1 LLPLSGRSDSH
12 LTVVHQPLE
21 GRETGAIDNRRASG
35 SASSLQI
42 TLENSRMRK
51 IAAIGAAILLA
62 LCSTLT
68 VHALDQDKANRIK
81 TLVDTGMQ
89 YYWSGGDVKKAETEV
104 FKGIT
109 LHGRY
114 DVVEKA
120 FAEAATL
127 APSRLDFLYAVAS
140 SQILQKNLAGARAT
154 YESILEKDPASF
166 DAQAWLAALARIE
179 RDQTQMALADQ
190 AMAGLDRARAEA
202 YRQRFVRA
210 ETIMAER
217 PNGDVPALP
226 SKVMI
231 VTLGYALAKDGTAEK
246 PLLDR
251 LEVALKAAQANPT
264 ARIMV
269 TGGQPQ
275 AGVTEGDV
283 MTRWLVEKGIDRDR
297 ILIEDKSKDTV
308 GNVLNVANLLKR
320 HTADAAILVT
330 SASHMRRARTLLED
344 AFRQYNLDTRI
355 LPVVALDAPSLEEAA
370 KVSQDERLVIYR
382 DLMRVSGLWAYP
394 GIQQ

>member
-1 LLPLSGRSDSH
+1 
-12 LTVVHQPLE
+12 
-21 GRETGAIDNRRASG
+21 
-35 SASSLQI
+35 
-42 TLENSRMRK
+42 MRK
-51 IAAIGAAILLA
+51 IATFGAATLLTLSASFTA
-62 LCSTLT
+62 LAFDPGNTS
-68 VHALDQDKANRIK
+68 RIK

-89 YYWSGGDVKKAETEV
+89 YYWSGGDVKKAEAEV

-120 FAEAATL
+120 FAEASSL
-127 APSRLDFLYAVAS
+127 APERLDFRFAVAS

-154 YESILEKDPASF
+154 YEDILAKNPASF

-179 RDQTQMALADQ
+179 GNADEAALTDQ
-190 AMAGLDRARAEA
+190 ALAGLDRARAEA
-202 YRQRFVRA
+202 YRQRFARA
-210 ETIMAER
+210 EAIMAER
-217 PNGDVPALP
+217 PNVDVPSFP
-226 SKVMI
+226 GRVMI
-231 VTLGYALAKDGTAEK
+231 VALGYALAKDGTAEK

-251 LEVALKAAQANPT
+251 LDVALKAANANPT

-275 AGVTEGDV
+275 AGVTEGDI
-283 MTRWLVEKGIDRDR
+283 MTKWLVEKGVDRDR

-320 HTADAAILVT
+320 HTADAVILVT
-330 SASHMRRARTLLED
+330 SSSHMRRARTLLED
-344 AFRQYNLDTRI
+344 AFRQYDISAPI
-355 LPVVALDAPSLEEAA
+355 LPIVALDAPSLEEAA
-370 KVSQDERLVIYR
+370 KVPKDERMVIYR

>member
-1 LLPLSGRSDSH
+1 
-12 LTVVHQPLE
+12 
-21 GRETGAIDNRRASG
+21 
-35 SASSLQI
+35 
-42 TLENSRMRK
+42 MRK
-51 IAAIGAAILLA
+51 IAAVSFVAVLA
-62 LCSTLT
+62 VCSSLT
-68 VHALDQDKANRIK
+68 VHALEQDKADRIK

-89 YYWSGGDVKKAETEV
+89 YYWSGGDVKKAEAEV

-120 FAEAATL
+120 FAEASTL
-127 APSRLDFLYAVAS
+127 APHRLDFRYAVAS

-154 YESILEKDPASF
+154 YEDILAKDPNAF
-166 DAQAWLAALARIE
+166 AAQAWLAALARIE
-179 RDQTQMALADQ
+179 GNQSQTALAEQ
-190 AMAGLDRARAEA
+190 AMASLDRERAEA

-210 ETIMAER
+210 EAIMAER
-217 PNGDVPALP
+217 PNVDVPSVP
-226 SKVMI
+226 GKIMI

-283 MTRWLVEKGIDRDR
+283 MTKWLVEKGIDRDR

-320 HTADAAILVT
+320 HTADTAILVT

-344 AFRQYNLDTRI
+344 AFRQYALETRI
-355 LPVVALDAPSLEEAA
+355 VPVVALDAPSVEEAA
-370 KVSQDERLVIYR
+370 KVSKDERMVIYR

>member
-1 LLPLSGRSDSH
+1 
-12 LTVVHQPLE
+12 
-21 GRETGAIDNRRASG
+21 
-35 SASSLQI
+35 
-42 TLENSRMRK
+42 
-51 IAAIGAAILLA
+51 
-62 LCSTLT
+62 
-68 VHALDQDKANRIK
+68 
-81 TLVDTGMQ
+81 
-89 YYWSGGDVKKAETEV
+89 
-104 FKGIT
+104 
-109 LHGRY
+109 
-114 DVVEKA
+114 
-120 FAEAATL
+120 
-127 APSRLDFLYAVAS
+127 
-140 SQILQKNLAGARAT
+140 LQKNLAGARAT

>member
-1 LLPLSGRSDSH
+1 MRKFAAVSLVAVLA
-12 LTVVHQPLE
+12 VC
-21 GRETGAIDNRRASG
+21 
-35 SASSLQI
+35 SSL
-42 TLENSRMRK
+42 T
-51 IAAIGAAILLA
+51 A
-62 LCSTLT
+62 
-68 VHALDQDKANRIK
+68 HALEQDKADRIK

-89 YYWSGGDVKKAETEV
+89 YYWSGGDVKKAEAEV

-120 FAEAATL
+120 FAEASTL
-127 APSRLDFLYAVAS
+127 APHRLDFRYAVAS

-154 YESILEKDPASF
+154 YEDILAKDPNAF
-166 DAQAWLAALARIE
+166 AAQAWLAALGRIE
-179 RDQTQMALADQ
+179 ENQSQTALAEQ
-190 AMAGLDRARAEA
+190 AMASLDRDRAEA

-210 ETIMAER
+210 EAIMAER
-217 PNGDVPALP
+217 PNLDVPTVP
-226 SKVMI
+226 GKVMI
-231 VTLGYALAKDGTAEK
+231 VALGYALAKDGTAEK

-283 MTRWLVEKGIDRDR
+283 MTKWLVERGIDRDR

-320 HTADAAILVT
+320 HTADTAILVT

-344 AFRQYNLDTRI
+344 AFRQYDLETRI
-355 LPVVALDAPSLEEAA
+355 APVVALDAASVEEAA
-370 KVSQDERLVIYR
+370 KVSKDERMVIYR

>member
-1 LLPLSGRSDSH
+1 
-12 LTVVHQPLE
+12 
-21 GRETGAIDNRRASG
+21 
-35 SASSLQI
+35 
-42 TLENSRMRK
+42 MRK
-51 IAAIGAAILLA
+51 IATFGAAALVT
-62 LCSTLT
+62 LCSALT
-68 VHALDQDKANRIK
+68 ASAFDPGNTSRIK

-89 YYWSGGDVKKAETEV
+89 YYWSGGDVKKAEAEV

-120 FAEAATL
+120 FAEASAL
-127 APSRLDFLYAVAS
+127 APERLDFKFAVAS
-140 SQILQKNLAGARAT
+140 SQILQKNLTGARAT
-154 YESILEKDPASF
+154 YEEILSKNPTSF
-166 DAQAWLAALARIE
+166 EAQAWLAALARIDDKADE
-179 RDQTQMALADQ
+179 AALAEQ
-190 AMAGLDRARAEA
+190 AMAALDRARAEA
-202 YRQRFVRA
+202 YRQRFARA
-210 ETIMAER
+210 EAIMAER
-217 PNGDVPALP
+217 PNAEAPTVPGR
-226 SKVMI
+226 VMI
-231 VTLGYALAKDGTAEK
+231 VTLGYALAKDGKAEK

-251 LEVALKAAQANPT
+251 LDVALKAANANPS

-275 AGVTEGDV
+275 AGLTEGDV
-283 MTRWLVEKGIDRDR
+283 MTKWLVEKGIDRDR

-320 HTADAAILVT
+320 HTADAVILVT
-330 SASHMRRARTLLED
+330 SSSHMRRARTLLED
-344 AFRQYNLDTRI
+344 AFHQYDISAPI

-370 KVSQDERLVIYR
+370 KVSKDEKMVIYR

>member
-1 LLPLSGRSDSH
+1 
-12 LTVVHQPLE
+12 
-21 GRETGAIDNRRASG
+21 
-35 SASSLQI
+35 
-42 TLENSRMRK
+42 MRK
-51 IAAIGAAILLA
+51 IAVIGAATLLT
-62 LCSTLT
+62 LCSTLA

-81 TLVDTGMQ
+81 ILVETGMQ
-89 YYWSGGDVKKAETEV
+89 YYWSGGDVKKAEAEV

-120 FAEAATL
+120 FAEASAL
-127 APSRLDFLYAVAS
+127 APSRLDFRYAVAS
-140 SQILQKNLAGARAT
+140 SQILQKNLKGARAT
-154 YESILEKDPASF
+154 YEDILEMDPASF
-166 DAQAWLAALARIE
+166 EAQAWLAALLRIE
-179 RDQTQMALADQ
+179 GDQTQAALAEQ

-210 ETIMAER
+210 EAIMAER
-217 PNGDVPALP
+217 PNVEVPTVP
-226 SKVMI
+226 GKVII
-231 VTLGYALAKDGTAEK
+231 VTLGYALANDGTAEK

-275 AGVTEGDV
+275 AGVTGGDV
-283 MTRWLVEKGIDRDR
+283 MTKWLVEKGIDRDR

-320 HTADAAILVT
+320 HTADAVILVT
-330 SASHMRRARTLLED
+330 SSSHMRRARTLLEE
-344 AFRQYNLDTRI
+344 AFRQYDLDTRI
-355 LPVVALDAPSLEEAA
+355 LPLVALDAPSVEEAA

-382 DLMRVSGLWAYP
+382 DVMRVSGLWAYP

>member
-1 LLPLSGRSDSH
+1 MRKFAAVSFVAALA
-12 LTVVHQPLE
+12 VC
-21 GRETGAIDNRRASG
+21 
-35 SASSLQI
+35 SSL
-42 TLENSRMRK
+42 T
-51 IAAIGAAILLA
+51 
-62 LCSTLT
+62 T
-68 VHALDQDKANRIK
+68 HALEQDKADRIK

-89 YYWSGGDVKKAETEV
+89 YYWSGGDVKKAEAEV

-120 FAEAATL
+120 FAEASTL
-127 APSRLDFLYAVAS
+127 APHRLDFRYAVAS

-154 YESILEKDPASF
+154 YEDILAKDPNAF
-166 DAQAWLAALARIE
+166 AAQAWLAALGRIE
-179 RDQTQMALADQ
+179 ENQSQTALAEQ
-190 AMAGLDRARAEA
+190 AMASLDRNRAEA

-210 ETIMAER
+210 EAIMAER
-217 PNGDVPALP
+217 PNVDVPTVP
-226 SKVMI
+226 GKVMI
-231 VTLGYALAKDGTAEK
+231 VALGYALAKDGTAEK

-251 LEVALKAAQANPT
+251 LEVALKTAQANPT

-283 MTRWLVEKGIDRDR
+283 MTKWLVERGIDRDR

-320 HTADAAILVT
+320 HTADTAILVT

-344 AFRQYNLDTRI
+344 AFRQYDLETRI
-355 LPVVALDAPSLEEAA
+355 HPVVALDAPSVEEAA
-370 KVSQDERLVIYR
+370 KVSKDERMVIYR

>member
-1 LLPLSGRSDSH
+1 
-12 LTVVHQPLE
+12 
-21 GRETGAIDNRRASG
+21 
-35 SASSLQI
+35 
-42 TLENSRMRK
+42 MRK
-51 IAAIGAAILLA
+51 IATFSAVTLVSLCAA
-62 LCSTLT
+62 LT
-68 VHALDQDKANRIK
+68 ASAFDQGNTSRIK

-89 YYWSGGDVKKAETEV
+89 YYWSGGDVKKAEAEV

-120 FAEAATL
+120 FTEASAL
-127 APSRLDFLYAVAS
+127 APERLDFKFAVAS
-140 SQILQKNLAGARAT
+140 SQILQKNLTGARAT
-154 YESILEKDPASF
+154 YGDILAKDPTSF
-166 DAQAWLAALARIE
+166 EAQAWLAALARIE
-179 RDQTQMALADQ
+179 GNADEASLSEQ
-190 AMAGLDRARAEA
+190 AMAALDRARAEA
-202 YRQRFVRA
+202 YRQRFARA
-210 ETIMAER
+210 EAIMAER
-217 PNGDVPALP
+217 PNVDVPSVP
-226 SKVMI
+226 GRVMI

-251 LEVALKAAQANPT
+251 LDVALKAANANPT

-283 MTRWLVEKGIDRDR
+283 MTKWLVEKGIDRDR

-320 HTADAAILVT
+320 HNADTVILVT
-330 SASHMRRARTLLED
+330 SSSHMRRARTLLED
-344 AFRQYNLDTRI
+344 AFRQYDISAPI
-355 LPVVALDAPSLEEAA
+355 LPVVALDAPSVEEAA
-370 KVSQDERLVIYR
+370 KVSKDERMVIYR

>member
-1 LLPLSGRSDSH
+1 
-12 LTVVHQPLE
+12 
-21 GRETGAIDNRRASG
+21 
-35 SASSLQI
+35 
-42 TLENSRMRK
+42 MRK

-120 FAEAATL
+120 FAEAAAL

>member
-1 LLPLSGRSDSH
+1 MRLKTAAAAL
-12 LTVVHQPLE
+12 
-21 GRETGAIDNRRASG
+21 AIAFAPS
-35 SASSLQI
+35 
-42 TLENSRMRK
+42 
-51 IAAIGAAILLA
+51 LA
-62 LCSTLT
+62 L
-68 VHALDQDKANRIK
+68 AFDAGQAARIR

-89 YYWSGGDVKKAETEV
+89 YYWSGGDVKKAEAEV

-120 FAEAATL
+120 FAEAAAL
-127 APSRLDFLYAVAS
+127 APERLDFRYAVAS
-140 SQILQKNLAGARAT
+140 TQIIQKKTREARAT
-154 YESILEKDPASF
+154 YRDILARDPRAF
-166 DAQAWLAALARIE
+166 DAQAWLAALARVE
-179 RDQTQMALADQ
+179 ADADDAALADL

-202 YRQRFVRA
+202 YRARFARV
-210 ETIMAER
+210 EQILAER
-217 PNGDVPALP
+217 PNLDVPALP
-226 SKVMI
+226 GRVTI
-231 VTLGYALAKDGTAEK
+231 VVLGYALAKDGTAQN

-251 LEVALKAAQANPT
+251 LEVALKAAAANPA

-283 MTRWLVEKGIDRDR
+283 MTKWLVDKGVDRDR

-320 HTADAAILVT
+320 HTTDSIVLVT
-330 SASHMRRARTLLED
+330 SASHMRRARTLIED
-344 AFRQYNLDTRI
+344 ALRQYDI
-355 LPVVALDAPSLEEAA
+355 AAPVLPVAALDFPSVEEAA
-370 KVSQDERLVIYR
+370 RVTKDERLVVYR

-394 GIQQ
+394 GLQQ

>member
-1 LLPLSGRSDSH
+1 MPGH
-12 LTVVHQPLE
+12 IKEPFE
-21 GRETGAIDNRRASG
+21 
-35 SASSLQI
+35 
-42 TLENSRMRK
+42 MRK
-51 IAAIGAAILLA
+51 LATISAATLLA
-62 LCSTLT
+62 LSISVTAYAFDPGNT
-68 VHALDQDKANRIK
+68 SRIK

-89 YYWSGGDVKKAETEV
+89 YYWSGGDVKKAEAEV

-120 FAEAATL
+120 F
-127 APSRLDFLYAVAS
+127 
-140 SQILQKNLAGARAT
+140 
-154 YESILEKDPASF
+154 PASF

-179 RDQTQMALADQ
+179 GKADEAALTDQALA
-190 AMAGLDRARAEA
+190 ALDRSRSEA
-202 YRQRFVRA
+202 YRQRFARA
-210 ETIMAER
+210 EAIMAER
-217 PNGDVPALP
+217 PNVDVPTVP
-226 SKVMI
+226 DRVMI

-251 LEVALKAAQANPT
+251 LDVALKAANANLT
-264 ARIMV
+264 ARVMV

-283 MTRWLVEKGIDRDR
+283 MTKWLVEKGVDRDR

-320 HTADAAILVT
+320 HTADAVILVT
-330 SASHMRRARTLLED
+330 SSSHMRRARTLLED
-344 AFRQYNLDTRI
+344 AFRQYDIDAPI
-355 LPVVALDAPSLEEAA
+355 LPVVAHDAPSLEEAA
-370 KVSQDERLVIYR
+370 KVSKDERMVIYR

>member
-1 LLPLSGRSDSH
+1 MPGHIKELF
-12 LTVVHQPLE
+12 E
-21 GRETGAIDNRRASG
+21 
-35 SASSLQI
+35 
-42 TLENSRMRK
+42 MRK
-51 IAAIGAAILLA
+51 LATISAATLLA
-62 LCSTLT
+62 LSISVTAYAFDPGNT
-68 VHALDQDKANRIK
+68 SRIK

-89 YYWSGGDVKKAETEV
+89 YYWSGGDVKKAEAEV

-120 FAEAATL
+120 FAEASAL
-127 APSRLDFLYAVAS
+127 APERLDFRFAVAS

-154 YESILEKDPASF
+154 YESILAKDPASF

-179 RDQTQMALADQ
+179 GKADEAALTDQALA
-190 AMAGLDRARAEA
+190 ALDRSRSEA
-202 YRQRFVRA
+202 YRQRFARA
-210 ETIMAER
+210 EAIMAER
-217 PNGDVPALP
+217 PNVDVPTVP
-226 SKVMI
+226 GRVMI

-251 LEVALKAAQANPT
+251 LDVALKAANANPT

-275 AGVTEGDV
+275 VGVTEGDV
-283 MTRWLVEKGIDRDR
+283 MTKWLVEKGVDRDR

-320 HTADAAILVT
+320 HTADAVILVT
-330 SASHMRRARTLLED
+330 SSSHMRRARTLLED
-344 AFRQYNLDTRI
+344 AFRQYDIDAPI

-370 KVSQDERLVIYR
+370 KVSKDERMVIYR

>member
-1 LLPLSGRSDSH
+1 
-12 LTVVHQPLE
+12 
-21 GRETGAIDNRRASG
+21 
-35 SASSLQI
+35 
-42 TLENSRMRK
+42 MRK

-120 FAEAATL
+120 FAEAAAL

-166 DAQAWLAALARIE
+166 DAQAWLAALAHIE

-210 ETIMAER
+210 EAIMAER

-226 SKVMI
+226 GKVMI

-344 AFRQYNLDTRI
+344 ALRQYNLDTRI
-355 LPVVALDAPSLEEAA
+355 VPVVALDAPSLEEAA

>member
-1 LLPLSGRSDSH
+1 MSGYNVSSH
-12 LTVVHQPLE
+12 STFRTQILTVAKAVVPTVFAGLVFL
-21 GRETGAIDNRRASG
+21 AASPQ
-35 SASSLQI
+35 SFAF
-42 TLENSRMRK
+42 
-51 IAAIGAAILLA
+51 
-62 LCSTLT
+62 
-68 VHALDQDKANRIK
+68 DQQNAERIK

-89 YYWSGGDVKKAETEV
+89 YYWSGGDVKKAETEI

-114 DVVEKA
+114 DVVEQS
-120 FAEAATL
+120 FAEASKL
-127 APSRLDFLYAVAS
+127 APERLDFRFAVAS
-140 SQILQKNLAGARAT
+140 SQILQKNVDGARST
-154 YESILEKDPASF
+154 YEEILSKDPTSF
-166 DAQAWLAALARIE
+166 EAQAWLEALARIANDE
-179 RDQTQMALADQ
+179 TGASLAHQ
-190 AMAGLDRARAEA
+190 GLSGLDRERSEA

-210 ETIMAER
+210 EQIMAEK
-217 PNGDVPALP
+217 PNADVPTAAG
-226 SKVMI
+226 KVMI

-251 LEVALKAAQANPT
+251 LDVALRAAQANPT

-283 MTRWLVEKGIDRDR
+283 MMKWLVERGIDRDR

-320 HTADAAILVT
+320 HTADNVILVT
-330 SASHMRRARTLLED
+330 SSSHMRRARTLLED
-344 AFRQYNLDTRI
+344 ALQQYNLSASVV
-355 LPVVALDAPSLEEAA
+355 PVVALDAASIDDAA
-370 KVSQDERLVIYR
+370 KVSSDERLVVYR

-394 GIQQ
+394 GLQQ

>member
-1 LLPLSGRSDSH
+1 
-12 LTVVHQPLE
+12 
-21 GRETGAIDNRRASG
+21 
-35 SASSLQI
+35 
-42 TLENSRMRK
+42 
-51 IAAIGAAILLA
+51 
-62 LCSTLT
+62 
-68 VHALDQDKANRIK
+68 
-81 TLVDTGMQ
+81 
-89 YYWSGGDVKKAETEV
+89 
-104 FKGIT
+104 
-109 LHGRY
+109 
-114 DVVEKA
+114 VVEKA
-120 FAEAATL
+120 FAEASTL
-127 APSRLDFLYAVAS
+127 APHRLDFRYAVAS

-154 YESILEKDPASF
+154 YEDILAKDPNAF
-166 DAQAWLAALARIE
+166 AAQAWLAALGRIE
-179 RDQTQMALADQ
+179 ENQSQTALAEQ
-190 AMAGLDRARAEA
+190 AMASLDRDRAEA

-210 ETIMAER
+210 EAIMAER
-217 PNGDVPALP
+217 PNLDVPTVP
-226 SKVMI
+226 GKVMI
-231 VTLGYALAKDGTAEK
+231 VALGYALAKDGTAEK

-283 MTRWLVEKGIDRDR
+283 MTKWLVERGIDRDR

-320 HTADAAILVT
+320 HTADTAILVT

-344 AFRQYNLDTRI
+344 AFRQYDLETRI
-355 LPVVALDAPSLEEAA
+355 APVVALDAASVEEAA
-370 KVSQDERLVIYR
+370 KVSKDERMVIYR

>member
-1 LLPLSGRSDSH
+1 
-12 LTVVHQPLE
+12 
-21 GRETGAIDNRRASG
+21 
-35 SASSLQI
+35 
-42 TLENSRMRK
+42 MRK
-51 IAAIGAAILLA
+51 IAAVSFVAVLA
-62 LCSTLT
+62 LCSSLT
-68 VHALDQDKANRIK
+68 VHALEQDKADRIK

-89 YYWSGGDVKKAETEV
+89 YYWSGGDVKKAEAEV

-120 FAEAATL
+120 FAEASTL
-127 APSRLDFLYAVAS
+127 APHRLDFRYAVAS

-154 YESILEKDPASF
+154 YEDILAKDPTAFS
-166 DAQAWLAALARIE
+166 AQAWLAALARIE
-179 RDQTQMALADQ
+179 ENQSQTTLAEQ
-190 AMAGLDRARAEA
+190 AMAGLDRERAEA

-210 ETIMAER
+210 EAIIAER
-217 PNGDVPALP
+217 PNVDVPTVP
-226 SKVMI
+226 GKVMI
-231 VTLGYALAKDGTAEK
+231 VALGYALAKDGTAEK

-283 MTRWLVEKGIDRDR
+283 MTKWLVEKGIDRDR

-320 HTADAAILVT
+320 HTADTAILVT

-344 AFRQYNLDTRI
+344 AFRQYDLETRI
-355 LPVVALDAPSLEEAA
+355 VPVVALDAPSVEEAA
-370 KVSQDERLVIYR
+370 KVSKDERMVIYR